1 MEDSRKNAVGGD
13 EAGNPMTR
21 ANRPRRVMIL
31 AGEASGDAHGARVA
45 TGIRDRWPGVEMV
58 GLGGE
63 RMQAAGVRL
72 LAGLDQLAVMGFA
85 EVLKRLPFFRGL
97 ERRLKGMLDGGGL
110 DMVLPVDY
118 PGLNLRIAGH
128 AAKRGI
134 PVVYYIGPQVW
145 AWRAGRA
152 RKLSRIANRI
162 AVILPFEPE
171 LYRTH
176 GGRAEFVGHPLLE
189 DESPGEPERLA
200 ADLGFDTAVPVLA
213 IFPGSREQ
221 ELVRHAGPFA
231 ETALELERRISGL
244 QVVVSKVPFLPRNV
258 YRPFPFPLTEDGA
271 SLRALATAGLVK
283 SGTSTLEAALSGMP
297 FAVAYRTHPVTHFL
311 ARRLV
316 RVPHI
321 SLANLVAEERVV
333 PEFIQREAAPGRMAD
348 AIEPLLDTE
357 SPVRRRTL
365 AGLARVRAALGS
377 KGASSRV
384 VDLMEDVLREV
395 RCREVRA

>member
-1 MEDSRKNAVGGD
+1 
-13 EAGNPMTR
+13 MTR
-21 ANRPRRVMIL
+21 AKRPARVMIL

-45 TGIRDRWPGVEMV
+45 AEIRRRWPGVEIV

-63 RMQAAGVRL
+63 RMQDAGVRL
-72 LAGLDQLAVMGFA
+72 FAGLDQLAVMGFA

-97 ERRLKGMLDGGGL
+97 ERRLKGMLDGGGF
-110 DMVLPVDY
+110 DIVVPIDY
-118 PGLNLRIAGH
+118 PGLNLRIAEH
-128 AAKRGI
+128 AAGRGI

-145 AWRAGRA
+145 AWRASRA
-152 RKLSRIANRI
+152 GKLSRIANRI

-189 DESPGEPERLA
+189 DESPGEPKRLA
-200 ADLGFDTAVPVLA
+200 ADLELDTNRPVLA
-213 IFPGSREQ
+213 VFPGSRQQ
-221 ELVRHAGPFA
+221 ELVRHAEPFA
-231 ETALELERRISGL
+231 RTALELERRVPGL
-244 QVVVSKVPFLPRNV
+244 QTVVSKVPFLPRSA
-258 YRPFPFPLTEDGA
+258 YRFFPFPLTEDGH

-283 SGTSTLEAALSGMP
+283 SGTSTLEAALAGMP
-297 FAVAYRTHPVTHFL
+297 FVVAYRTHPVTHFL

-321 SLANLVAEERVV
+321 ALANLVVNKRVV
-333 PEFIQREAAPGRMAD
+333 PEFIQREATPGALAD
-348 AIEPLLDTE
+348 AIEPLLDPE
-357 SPVRRRTL
+357 SPTRRSTV
-365 AGLARVRAALGS
+365 AGLERVRAALGV

-395 RCREVRA
+395 WRTKARRTEARQAEPRSGEVRA

>member
-1 MEDSRKNAVGGD
+1 
-13 EAGNPMTR
+13 
-21 ANRPRRVMIL
+21 MIL

-45 TGIRDRWPGVEMV
+45 AEIRDRWSGVEMV
-58 GLGGE
+58 GLGGD
-63 RMQAAGVRL
+63 RMLAAGVDL
-72 LAGLDQLAVMGFA
+72 LAGLDRLAVMGFA
-85 EVLKRLPFFRGL
+85 EVLQRLPFFRNL
-97 ERRLKGMLDGGGL
+97 ERRLKGMLDDGGFDL
-110 DMVLPVDY
+110 VLPVDY
-118 PGLNLRIAGH
+118 PGLNLRIARH

-145 AWRAGRA
+145 AWKAGRA
-152 RKLSRIANRI
+152 RELSRIANRI

-200 ADLGFDTAVPVLA
+200 VDLGLDPARPVLA
-213 IFPGSREQ
+213 MFPGSRLQ
-221 ELVRHAGPFA
+221 ELDRHAEPFTG
-231 ETALELERRISGL
+231 TALELQRRVPGL
-244 QVVVSKVPFLPRNV
+244 QTVVSKVPSLPRSA
-258 YRPFPFPLTEDGA
+258 YRPFPFPLTEDGR
-271 SLRALATAGLVK
+271 SLRALAMAGLVK
-283 SGTSTLEAALSGMP
+283 SGTSTLEAALAGMP
-297 FAVAYRTHPVTHFL
+297 FVVAYRTHPVTYFL

-321 SLANLVAEERVV
+321 SLANLVADKRVV
-333 PEFIQREAAPGRMAD
+333 PEFIQRAAAPGTLAD

-357 SPVRRRTL
+357 SPVRRSTL
-365 AGLARVRAALGS
+365 AGLARVRAVLGS

-395 RCREVRA
+395 RCCEAQA